1 MTNNCN
7 KDESG
12 NLKFE
17 KYESKKSNI
26 SNSIDNLNSSIN
38 NNTNTLNLN
47 NNNNNYNSHNRVEI
61 LDEEITEKPRNYP
74 FNYELTEEMIESHE
88 KFKDENEETPMTILE
103 NIDEQK
109 IGFHSFH
116 IVKLLGQGTF
126 GKVFLVRNKRDGK
139 IYAMK
144 ALKKKNL
151 IAKKQLRYAIGEA
164 NVLKR
169 SNHPFIL
176 GLHYSFQVF

>member
-1 MTNNCN
+1 M
-7 KDESG
+7 
-12 NLKFE
+12 
-17 KYESKKSNI
+17 
-26 SNSIDNLNSSIN
+26 
-38 NNTNTLNLN
+38 
-47 NNNNNYNSHNRVEI
+47 NNNNNYNSSNRVEI

-74 FNYELTEEMIESHE
+74 FNYQVTEEMIEGHE
-88 KFKDENEETPMTILE
+88 KFNHEHEEIPLTILE
-103 NIDEQK
+103 NVDEQK
-109 IGFHSFH
+109 IGFNSFH